1 MPEEE
6 WRGVTYLL
14 SELARWEAQGIIGGE
29 QAARLRQRYERRR
42 EELRASIESDGKER
56 PGSAPP
62 PRPGRQPEAGAP
74 TAAGPT
80 PYTQASEPAP
90 HAGASEAATPDYSVA
105 AAFSQFLS
113 TSPPPSTRQPPP
125 PASDLFE
132 PKPRRTLIETL
143 SDPYIIRLL
152 SFIGASMLVVGV
164 VIWLKDILYLKLREP
179 VVQASLLA
187 LGTLF
192 VTVTGWY
199 LILRTRQKLT
209 GRALTLI
216 GSVLVPINFWFLVR
230 SGLISN
236 NGRAWVVCALC
247 AMLYAHTAAL
257 LRERLYVY
265 LACIATIS
273 TAWALVYRTTPEAFG
288 LYALTLMGASFVFLH
303 LSRLFPTF
311 GEGRESASEPAGGD
325 EEERRSVDGA
335 TPSRSRLGYD
345 LWGSP
350 LVRVALAGCAL
361 SALLYMP
368 LRLWPSPSLYDGIFR
383 LRASDYDASVG
394 ILLYAAAAYIC
405 WFTGRYI
412 YTDLRVLFYTLS
424 TLALFWTALLA
435 LDGFRLPGAVHL
447 LALAGCTLVVAVA
460 ARRARE
466 AEAGTAFHLA
476 GVLMSLVLA
485 VASFSILPTADF
497 HTLTLSA
504 ALACLS
510 LSFAVLSTPRFAET
524 LAQATLAHASAIFAS
539 LAYLTLLAALPVRSE
554 ILYVAAC
561 AAFPFALYACAQFAR
576 RRLNEAQ
583 LTAPFLRIADAEFV
597 ILLLYASVLA
607 LLLHDRTVAASRPSM
622 FCALAAAILY
632 GTLRSRRERSAF
644 GATLLS
650 LAALIMTAA
659 GLDSLKE
666 AGLWPGAWPVAAGVI
681 CGAFLLRSFVPG
693 LLHGNGEGEV
703 AGGRALGRVVR
714 FVMDGAVLVCAL
726 MWFVVAIS
734 GTDYRGFGAAFVIGL
749 ALLYWF
755 ERAARSHLALHT
767 HLAAAHLGAL
777 FVTLLIAL
785 RIDTQWFA
793 LLLALVLFPVFFA
806 TGARAR
812 QLNWVVLPASFAAAA
827 TLALASLLALAH
839 AAPHLQAGDPLLL
852 APTVSMGAIAL
863 ASFCASLLSTGHARV
878 AYFRAG
884 LSATVVGFVLACLR
898 AGYDPVSDIEIY
910 TSPLAVLLLAIAYLS
925 ARRAWEEY
933 DRDTDIL
940 LWLGSLLLAMPLLFH
955 ALYFRLLLDVPAPG
969 RDIATLCASLALI
982 LFSLFGRLRA
992 PMMVGVFA
1000 LALELAALTLTS
1012 VEWLQVPVKFYLIT
1026 IGALIVIL
1034 VWAFEYRHEQILLAR
1049 QRFNEHRAYAR
1060 ERFGEWR

>member
-14 SELARWEAQGIIGGE
+14 AELARWEAQGIIGGE
-29 QAARLRQRYERRR
+29 QAARLRQRYEGRR
-42 EELRASIESDGKER
+42 EELRGVIESDGKKR
-56 PGSAPP
+56 PGSAPLSSP
-62 PRPGRQPEAGAP
+62 AREPEAGAP
-74 TAAGPT
+74 TAAGST
-80 PYTQASEPAP
+80 PYTQATVPTP

-113 TSPPPSTRQPPP
+113 TSPPPSTKQPPRP
-125 PASDLFE
+125 SSDLFE
-132 PKPRRTLIETL
+132 PTPRRTLIETL

-187 LGTLF
+187 LGTLS

-288 LYALTLMGASFVFLH
+288 LYALTLTGASLVFLH
-303 LSRLFPTF
+303 LSRLFPIL
-311 GEGRESASEPAGGD
+311 RESRKDGFEPAGDD
-325 EEERRSVDGA
+325 EEERESVDN
-335 TPSRSRLGYD
+335 TPPYRSRLSYD
-345 LWGSP
+345 LWGPP

-435 LDGFRLPGAVHL
+435 LDGFRLPGSVHL
-447 LALAGCTLVVAVA
+447 LALAGCTLVVAIA

-466 AEAGTAFHLA
+466 AEAGRAFHLA
-476 GVLMSLVLA
+476 GVVMSLALA
-485 VASFSILPTADF
+485 VASFSLLLATGSY
-497 HTLTLSA
+497 TLTLSA
-504 ALACLS
+504 GLACLS
-510 LSFAVLSTPRFAET
+510 LSFALLSTPRFSEI
-524 LAQATLAHASAIFAS
+524 LAQAALAHASAIFAS
-539 LAYLTLLAALPVRSE
+539 LAYLTLLATLPVRSE
-554 ILYVAAC
+554 VLYVAAC
-561 AAFPFALYACAQFAR
+561 AAWPFALYACAQFAR
-576 RRLNEAQ
+576 RRFSEAQ

-597 ILLLYASVLA
+597 ILLLYASLLA
-607 LLLHDRTVAASRPSM
+607 LLLHDRTIAASRPSM

-659 GLDSLKE
+659 GLDSLKM
-666 AGLWPGAWPVAAGVI
+666 AGLWPSAWPVAAGVI
-681 CGAFLLRSFVPG
+681 CAAFLLRSFVPG
-693 LLHGNGEGEV
+693 LLHEDGEGKV
-703 AGGRALGRVVR
+703 AGARPLGRVVR
-714 FVMDGAVLVCAL
+714 FVTDSTVLICAL

-755 ERAARSHLALHT
+755 ERAARSHLVRHT
-767 HLAAAHLGAL
+767 HLATAHLGAL
-777 FVTLLIAL
+777 FITLLIAL

-793 LLLALVLFPVFFA
+793 LLLALVLFPIFFA
-806 TGARAR
+806 AGARAR
-812 QLNWVVLPASFAAAA
+812 EANWVVLPASLAAAA

-852 APTVSMGAIAL
+852 APSVSMGAIAL
-863 ASFCASLLSTGHARV
+863 ASFCASLLSTAHARV

-910 TSPLAVLLLAIAYLS
+910 TSPMAVLLLAIAYLS

-1000 LALELAALTLTS
+1000 LGLELAALTLTS
-1012 VEWLQVPVKFYLIT
+1012 VNWLQVPVKYYLIT

-1034 VWAFEYRHEQILLAR
+1034 VWAFEYRREQILLAR